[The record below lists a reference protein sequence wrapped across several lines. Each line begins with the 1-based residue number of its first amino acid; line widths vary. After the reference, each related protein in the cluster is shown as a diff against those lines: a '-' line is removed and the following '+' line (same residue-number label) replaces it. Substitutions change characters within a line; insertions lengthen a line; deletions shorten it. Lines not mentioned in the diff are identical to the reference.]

1 MGLKITVSAANPL
14 QLSVDAVAIGVPA
27 GARRKGLLKDL
38 IAAVGKTVGRDMKRA
53 EFTGKKGQLCDVP
66 TGGKIKPAH
75 VFLVGLGDTEEL
87 THACVRRLAAKAARR
102 ANASRCTTLGF
113 AVPEGHDCERAVAEG
128 VTLGA
133 YRFEK
138 FKTEDHKSKF
148 PLQKV
153 TILTGKKVNADLRE
167 LAASG
172 QRLGEAVCI
181 ARDLIN
187 MPPNELYPEALANVC
202 RELAKEHKKDGLSCT
217 VLSHKQLKDKGM
229 NLLEAVG
236 RGSARGPR
244 FVHMKYEPAGYKR
257 KPGQKRLKRLVF
269 VGKGITFDTGGI
281 CLKPPQGMDEM
292 KGDMGGAAN
301 IVALMAACAVTQP
314 QAEIHG
320 LIATAEN
327 MPDGMSYRPGDI
339 FTGYS
344 GKTVEIIN
352 TDAEGRLALADALAY
367 GVELE
372 PDFMLDN
379 ATLTGA
385 CVVALGPTVSA
396 FYSNRDELADTMKA
410 ASERVGEAMWH
421 MPLVED
427 LREKLKSEWA
437 DCKHMGDRWGGSITA
452 ALFLREFVGEVPWV
466 HVDIAGPSMA
476 DKAYNI
482 YTKGGTGH
490 GVLTYLGLINDL
502 VAPPKPADAADA
514 GDSGA

>member
-14 QLSVDAVAIGVPA
+14 QLSVDAVAIVVPK
-27 GARRKGLLKDL
+27 GAPRKGLLKDVL
-38 IAAVGKTVGRDMKRA
+38 KAVGTTASRDMKRA
-53 EFTGKKGQLCDVP
+53 EFTGKKAQVCEIG
-66 TGGKIKPAH
+66 TGGKIKPGA
-75 VFLVGLGDTEEL
+75 VFLVGMGDADEL
-87 THACVRRLAAKAARR
+87 TYSCLRRLAAKAARR
-102 ANASRCTTLGF
+102 ANSAHYGKLGF
-113 AVPEGHDCERAVAEG
+113 VVPEGLVENAECAVAEG
-128 VTLGA
+128 ATLGA

-138 FKTEDHKSKF
+138 FKTEDKKTKF
-148 PLQKV
+148 PLEKV
-153 TILTGKKVNADLRE
+153 TVLTGAKVNKDLRDE
-167 LAASG
+167 VNRAQSLA
-172 QRLGEAVCI
+172 EAVCI

-187 MPPNELYPEALANVC
+187 TPPNELYPESFANFC
-202 RELAKEHKKDGLSCT
+202 KELAKEHKANGLTCT
-217 VLSHKQLKDKGM
+217 VFSHKQIKDKGM

-244 FVHMKYEPAGYKR
+244 LIHMKYVPAGYKR

-281 CLKPPQGMDEM
+281 CLKPPAGMDEM

-301 IVALMAACAVTQP
+301 VAALMAAVAVTQP
-314 QAEIHG
+314 QVEVHG
-320 LIATAEN
+320 LIASAEN
-327 MPDGMSYRPGDI
+327 MPDGLSYRPGDI

-385 CVVALGPTVSA
+385 IVVALGPTVSA
-396 FYSNRDELADTMKA
+396 YYSNRDELSETMKR
-410 ASERVGEAMWH
+410 ASETAGEAMWH
-421 MPLVED
+421 MPLVDE

-452 ALFLREFVGEVPWV
+452 ALFLEKFVGEVPWV
-466 HVDIAGPSMA
+466 HVDVAGPSMA

-490 GVLTYLGLINDL
+490 GVLTYLALIDEL
-502 VAPPKPADAADA
+502 IAPEEPDAA
-514 GDSGA
+514 GDEEE